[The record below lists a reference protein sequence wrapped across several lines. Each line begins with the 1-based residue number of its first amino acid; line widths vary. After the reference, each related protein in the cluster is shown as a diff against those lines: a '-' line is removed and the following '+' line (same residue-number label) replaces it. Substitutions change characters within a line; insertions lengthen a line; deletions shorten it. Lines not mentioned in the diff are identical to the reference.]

1 MTSDNPNI
9 TVFLIDDDDSVR
21 DALSLLIESEGMQV
35 QSFASA
41 QAFLDSYQTTPK
53 SCLVLDFR
61 MPNMSGLEL
70 QNELKNRHIDIPIIF
85 ISAHA
90 DVPASS
96 KAFRAGAVDFLQK
109 PFDNTILLA
118 RIQEAVEKHEITRE
132 KNSHKHETINRYQQL
147 TKREKQ
153 VLDLIAKGH
162 SNKESA
168 QILGVSNRT
177 IDVHRAHI
185 MEKMQAGNLADLM
198 VMAMHCDIL

>member
-21 DALSLLIESEGMQV
+21 DALSLLIESEGMQIK
-35 QSFASA
+35 SFATA
-41 QAFLDSYQTTPK
+41 QAFIDSYQATPN
-53 SCLVLDFR
+53 SCLILDFR
-61 MPNMSGLEL
+61 MPHMSGLEL
-70 QNELKNRHIDIPIIF
+70 QKELKNRHIDLPIIF

-90 DVPASS
+90 DIPVSS

-118 RIQEAVEKHEITRE
+118 RIQEAVEKHEQTQE
-132 KNSHKHETINRYQQL
+132 NNLYKLETINRYQQL

>member
-21 DALSLLIESEGMQV
+21 DALSLLIESEGMQI

-41 QAFLDSYQTTPK
+41 QAFIDSYQATPY

-70 QNELKNRHIDIPIIF
+70 QKELKNRHIDIPIIF

-118 RIQEAVEKHEITRE
+118 RIQEAVEKHEKTLER
-132 KNSHKHETINRYQQL
+132 NLHKHETINRYQQL